1 MPKAI
6 SGWSR
11 MQKPKKRVRAGK
23 ASTKKPSKRRSP
35 RKPVAIKSLTSI
47 QRKRFV
53 QRYFIDKF
61 KRNGNVEWEIFTIEV
76 RGTKRGKPLRTKKK
90 MIAKVRELVR

>member
-1 MPKAI
+1 MPKT
-6 SGWSR
+6 
-11 MQKPKKRVRAGK
+11 KR
-23 ASTKKPSKRRSP
+23 TKKPSKRMSLK
-35 RKPVAIKSLTSI
+35 RKPAAIKSLTSSKP
-47 QRKRFV
+47 RKFQ

-76 RGTKRGKPLRTKKK
+76 RGTKRGKPLHTKKR

>member
-1 MPKAI
+1 MPK
-6 SGWSR
+6 
-11 MQKPKKRVRAGK
+11 KKMKR
-23 ASTKKPSKRRSP
+23 TKKPSKRISP
-35 RKPVAIKSLTSI
+35 RKKPTVISPPRGIRSLTSSRPRAF
-47 QRKRFV
+47 Q

-76 RGTKRGKPLRTKKK
+76 RGTKRGKPLKTKKR